1 MNKYLGALCGLAMLA
16 PLNAAFGQD
25 VGIQPPKTNYF
36 GLEGGVGFSD
46 VKAKETAQA
55 LANLIGS
62 SVSYSYNKA
71 FFTGRA
77 FVGFGVTDSISAELG
92 VFGATGLEATYS
104 ITGASATEKYSAN
117 GFDLVGVYSVADS
130 GLFLKAGMHS
140 SKLDGKASV
149 TLNGTSYNIGSQSA
163 SGTGLVYGL
172 GFSTPLEDGASIR
185 YGYTHYSEI
194 GGIKGA
200 DIDNVSI
207 AYVMPF

>member
-16 PLNAAFGQD
+16 PLNAAFGQE
-25 VGIQPPKTNYF
+25 VGSQPQKTNYF
-36 GLEGGVGFSD
+36 GLEGGLGFSD
-46 VKAKETAQA
+46 VKAKETGQA
-55 LANLIGS
+55 LANLLNTT
-62 SVSYSYNKA
+62 VNVTYNKA

-77 FVGFGVTDSISAELG
+77 FVGFGMTDSISAELG

-149 TLNGTSYNIGSQSA
+149 TLNGTSYNVASQSA
-163 SGTGLVYGL
+163 SGTGMLYGL
-172 GFSTPLEDGASIR
+172 GFSMPLEDGVALR

-194 GGIKGA
+194 GGVKGA
-200 DIDNVSI
+200 DIDYVSV
-207 AYVMPF
+207 AYIMPF